1 MAGWKNGPAVRSNE
15 NIEIQSM
22 NTQILQGRV
31 ALITGGSK
39 GIGFGAAQRLIEEGA
54 RDSGAPQFEEW

>member
-1 MAGWKNGPAVRSNE
+1 
-15 NIEIQSM
+15 M

-39 GIGFGAAQRLIEEGA
+39 GIGFGAAERLIEEGA
-54 RDSGAPQFEEW
+54 FVYIIPLYQWTGQGSTRQSGRETR